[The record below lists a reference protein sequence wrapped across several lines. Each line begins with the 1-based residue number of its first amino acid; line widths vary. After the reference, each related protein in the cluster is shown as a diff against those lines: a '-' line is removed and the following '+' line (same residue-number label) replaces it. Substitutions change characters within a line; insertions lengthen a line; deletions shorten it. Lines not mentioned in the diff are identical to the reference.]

1 MNSSGQKKNGRRR
14 GKMTRYE
21 RAVVLKRIDGLWREV
36 YAKRLIR
43 EVKNDQNET

>member
-1 MNSSGQKKNGRRR
+1 
-14 GKMTRYE
+14 MTRYE

-43 EVKNDQNET
+43 EVKNDQSETRIHKFGSSQA